1 MAKDSKAKAKR
12 GPATA
17 AQSVLPAESM
27 STARKIAWWSLLAMI
42 FVVPIAMGNFT
53 WLPGV
58 KLPITYDQFDIVKVF
73 FQRVLGLIALGAWS
87 WDLLVRGGKV
97 RRTPVDWLILA
108 FLVWVALTTVFSIH
122 IPTSI
127 FGKYRRFE
135 GLLSFINYAV
145 IYFLV
150 LQFADRPS
158 RVKSLAMSLFW
169 SSFVVAGYGV
179 LQAVGLDPIKWGALP
194 FEQFRPFSTYGNPD
208 LLGGFLMFSLPVA
221 LGLALTEKKLWM
233 RVVYWVGFAM
243 NAYVW
248 VVAFTR
254 GAWIGGA
261 VGLVILAFI
270 AWRNTAKLTVVD
282 YSFAGLT
289 GAIGA
294 AAIIKSLANPN
305 EVMNFGKRFASI
317 LQFEAGSGKTRT
329 EIWHAAIDA
338 IKARPVFGFGADT
351 FRLVFPKY
359 KPFGYVKDA
368 GYLSVADNVHDY
380 PLQLAAGIG
389 ILGMLLMYGV
399 FGWAAVRSAP
409 LVFKRT
415 NDPNRILLGAFWAAA
430 AGYLVQ
436 LMFGLSVTGNTF
448 LLWAAMAVVLAP
460 TASIVTFK
468 APSWGMA
475 VGALLLVLAALGIG
489 YQFVLIQADHAYLLA
504 RVVYQGPER
513 TTAAIEAAA
522 LNPWSDSYRAEVG
535 LAYTDE
541 VLANVN
547 AASQAQQQGQDPA
560 PYVAAAKDK
569 LGLAELSL
577 LDTIRF
583 VPAEYDNYVF
593 LSNLYNLAGQ
603 MFDPRFYTNAIK
615 TARDGIAVEPYGP
628 AIRVQLA
635 RALIATGQVD
645 QAIKELEF
653 AVSLDPVY
661 SEASLTLAQEY
672 QKTGRIADG
681 IKVLKALETVN
692 PGQAG
697 VADTLKALEASL
709 SAIPSVTT
717 TP

>member
-1 MAKDSKAKAKR
+1 MAKDSKAKTKR
-12 GPATA
+12 GSTA
-17 AQSVLPAESM
+17 AVKPVLAPESM

-42 FVVPIAMGNFT
+42 FVVPIAMGNIT
-53 WLPGV
+53 WIPGV

-108 FLVWVALTTVFSIH
+108 FLGWVVLATVFSIH
-122 IPTSI
+122 VPTSI

-158 RVKSLAMSLFW
+158 RIKALAVSLFC
-169 SSFVVAGYGV
+169 SSVVVAGYGV

-208 LLGGFLMFSLPVA
+208 LLGGYLMFSLPVA
-221 LGLALTEKKLWM
+221 LGLALTEKKMWM

-261 VGLVILAFI
+261 IGLAILGVI
-270 AWRNTAKLTVVD
+270 AWRNTAKLNVVD

-317 LQFEAGSGKTRT
+317 LQFEAGSGRTRT

-338 IKARPVFGFGADT
+338 IKARPVFGFGPDT
-351 FRLVFPKY
+351 FRLVFPTY

-389 ILGMLLMYGV
+389 IFGMLLMYGV

-409 LVFKRT
+409 WVFKRT

-460 TASIVTFK
+460 TASIIEFK

-475 VGALLLVLAALGIG
+475 VGSVLLVLAALGIG
-489 YQFVLIQADHAYLLA
+489 YQVMLIQADHAYLLA
-504 RVVYQGPER
+504 RVIYQGPQR
-513 TTAAIEAAA
+513 TAAAIEAAA

-541 VLANVN
+541 VFSNVN
-547 AASQAQQQGQDPA
+547 AASQAQQQGQSPA
-560 PYVAAAKDK
+560 PYVTAAREK
-569 LGLAELSL
+569 LGLAERSL

-583 VPAEYDNYVF
+583 VPPEYDNYVF
-593 LSNLYNLAGQ
+593 LSNLYNAAGQ
-603 MFDPRFYTNAIK
+603 MFDPRFYTDAIK
-615 TARDGIAVEPYGP
+615 TAQKGVVVEPNGP

-635 RALIATGQVD
+635 RALAATGQRD
-645 QAIKELEF
+645 QAIKQLEL
-653 AVSLDPVY
+653 AVRMDPAY
-661 SEASLTLAQEY
+661 AEASVTLAEQY
-672 QKTGRIADG
+672 QKAGRIADG
-681 IKVLKALETVN
+681 IRVLKAIETVN
-692 PGQAG
+692 PGQTG
-697 VADTLKALEASL
+697 VSAALKALEAS
-709 SAIPSVTT
+709 VTT
-717 TP
+717 AP

>member
-1 MAKDSKAKAKR
+1 MAKDSKAKTKR
-12 GPATA
+12 GSTA
-17 AQSVLPAESM
+17 AVKPVLAPESM

-42 FVVPIAMGNFT
+42 FVVPIAMGNIT
-53 WLPGV
+53 WIPGV

-108 FLVWVALTTVFSIH
+108 FLGWVVLATVFSIH
-122 IPTSI
+122 VPTSI

-158 RVKSLAMSLFW
+158 RIKALAVSLFC
-169 SSFVVAGYGV
+169 SSVVVAGYGV

-208 LLGGFLMFSLPVA
+208 LLGGYLMFSLPVA
-221 LGLALTEKKLWM
+221 LGLALTEKKMWM

-261 VGLVILAFI
+261 IGLAILGVI
-270 AWRNTAKLTVVD
+270 AWRNTAKLNVVD

-317 LQFEAGSGKTRT
+317 LQFEAGSGRTRT

-338 IKARPVFGFGADT
+338 IKARPVFGFGPDT
-351 FRLVFPKY
+351 FRLVFPTY

-389 ILGMLLMYGV
+389 IFGMLLMYGV

-409 LVFKRT
+409 WVFKRT

-460 TASIVTFK
+460 TASIIEFK

-475 VGALLLVLAALGIG
+475 VGSVLLVLAALGIG
-489 YQFVLIQADHAYLLA
+489 YQVVLIQADHAYLLA
-504 RVVYQGPER
+504 RVIYQGPQR
-513 TTAAIEAAA
+513 TAAAIEAAA

-541 VLANVN
+541 VFSNVN
-547 AASQAQQQGQDPA
+547 AASQAQQQGQSPA
-560 PYVAAAKDK
+560 PYVTAAREK
-569 LGLAELSL
+569 LGLAERSL

-583 VPAEYDNYVF
+583 VPPEYDNYVF
-593 LSNLYNLAGQ
+593 LSNLYNAAGQ
-603 MFDPRFYTNAIK
+603 MFDPRFYTDAIK
-615 TARDGIAVEPYGP
+615 TAQKGVVVEPNGP

-635 RALIATGQVD
+635 RALAATGQRD
-645 QAIKELEF
+645 QAIKQLEL
-653 AVSLDPVY
+653 AVRMDPAY
-661 SEASLTLAQEY
+661 AEASVTLAEQY
-672 QKTGRIADG
+672 QKAGRIADG
-681 IKVLKALETVN
+681 IRVLKAIETVN
-692 PGQAG
+692 PGQTG
-697 VADTLKALEASL
+697 VSAALKALEAS
-709 SAIPSVTT
+709 VTT
-717 TP
+717 AP